1 MRGAMYQL
9 AQWIVRN
16 KAIAFAV
23 AAMTVVAMAPDE
35 GEGTLLPTPDAVA
48 SSADGPVFTLPRH
61 RAGSESQTGETG
73 NGAIVAKSI
82 DGSAVEIEDFAA
94 GPDVDSNA
102 GSAPRVIYVQ
112 PPRRVRPPKDP
123 EY

>member
-1 MRGAMYQL
+1 MYQL

-35 GEGTLLPTPDAVA
+35 GEGTLLPGPDAVDPA
-48 SSADGPVFTLPRH
+48 PDRPWFTLPRH
-61 RAGSESQTGETG
+61 REEPAQPAAASRSADETADSADDDTDGGIASDPADDVVGDGEGT
-73 NGAIVAKSI
+73 
-82 DGSAVEIEDFAA
+82 
-94 GPDVDSNA
+94 
-102 GSAPRVIYVQ
+102 PRVVVIQ
-112 PPRRVRPPKDP
+112 PPRRVRPPKAP